1 MDTKFKNKDL
11 LIKVLDKCIALEY
24 HTSEML
30 NIRYIIIYHNATF
43 EQAFSTCMR
52 LYARDTVYRTIS
64 RIYHNDIRVLN
75 MNKSFKRSANN
86 V

>member
-24 HTSEML
+24 HTLELL
-30 NIRYIIIYHNATF
+30 NIRYMIINQNATF

-52 LYARDTVYRTIS
+52 LHARDTVNRTIS

-75 MNKSFKRSANN
+75 MNKSLKRSVNN

>member
-1 MDTKFKNKDL
+1 MTKFKNKDL

-24 HTSEML
+24 HTLEML
-30 NIRYIIIYHNATF
+30 NIKYMITNNNVTF

-52 LYARDTVYRTIS
+52 LYARDTVHRTIS

-75 MNKSFKRSANN
+75 MNKSLKRSANN

>member
-1 MDTKFKNKDL
+1 MTKFKNKDL

-24 HTSEML
+24 HTLELL
-30 NIRYIIIYHNATF
+30 NIRYMIINQNATF

-52 LYARDTVYRTIS
+52 LYTQDTVYRTIS
-64 RIYHNDIRVLN
+64 RIYHNDIRVFN
-75 MNKSFKRSANN
+75 MNKSLKRSANN

>member
-1 MDTKFKNKDL
+1 MTKFKNKDL

-30 NIRYIIIYHNATF
+30 NIRYIIIYHNETF
-43 EQAFSTCMR
+43 EQAFSTFMR